1 MLKKLFKKKISIS
14 EAARIFM
21 LSVFDDVKLSWNSDK
36 EILAEYF
43 VDTKQL
49 NDQYVQFD
57 LALAIISLEF
67 SALKNVLPSQSND
80 IKAIILD
87 IVKGTEDVGD
97 YAYECIQNEY
107 LPLIKYSLEAQ
118 SNPVDDVASILW
130 KKIIDHQEFN
140 SLSVMVLARIIGVK
154 LGKWKQ
160 ISEHYK
166 IV

>member
-1 MLKKLFKKKISIS
+1 
-14 EAARIFM
+14 M
-21 LSVFDDVKLSWNSDK
+21 LSVFDDVKASWNSDK
-36 EILAEYF
+36 ETLAEYF

-57 LALAIISLEF
+57 LALAIISLEI
-67 SALKNVLPSQSND
+67 SALKNVLPLQSND

-87 IVKGTEDVGD
+87 IVKSTEDVGD

-130 KKIIDHQEFN
+130 KQIIDHQEFN

-160 ISEHYK
+160 ISENYNIAYMTKTAH
-166 IV
+166 